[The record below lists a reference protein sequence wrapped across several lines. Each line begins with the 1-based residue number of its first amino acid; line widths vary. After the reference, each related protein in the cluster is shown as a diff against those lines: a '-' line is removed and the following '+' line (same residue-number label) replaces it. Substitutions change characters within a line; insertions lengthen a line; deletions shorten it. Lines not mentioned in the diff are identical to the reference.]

1 VLIGGP
7 AVIRLNRMTDYAI
20 VVLGQMSR
28 EGVVNVAQL
37 AQESAAPQPA
47 VAKLLKQLAQAGIV
61 VSRRGAAGGYS
72 LAREPEAITVAEI
85 VTALEGPISL
95 TACVDGADDACA
107 VERLCPMRG
116 NWNKVNQAIRRA
128 LADVTLADMAP
139 APMFRAPAAPSR
151 PEVRHG

>member
-1 VLIGGP
+1 M
-7 AVIRLNRMTDYAI
+7 IRLNRMTDYAV

-28 EGVVNVAQL
+28 DGVVNVAQL
-37 AQESAAPQPA
+37 AQESAAPQPT
-47 VAKLLKQLAQAGIV
+47 VAKLLKQLAAAGIV
-61 VSRRGAAGGYS
+61 VSRRGAAGGYV

-85 VTALEGPISL
+85 VTALEGPILL

-107 VERLCPMRG
+107 VEQLCPMRG

-128 LADVTLADMAP
+128 LSDVTLADMAP
-139 APMFRAPAAPSR
+139 APMFGAPAVPSR